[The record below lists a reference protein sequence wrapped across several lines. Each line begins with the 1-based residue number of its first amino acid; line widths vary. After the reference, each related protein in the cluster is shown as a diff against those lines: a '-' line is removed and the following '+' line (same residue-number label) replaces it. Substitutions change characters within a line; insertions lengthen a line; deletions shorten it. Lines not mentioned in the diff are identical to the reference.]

1 MTYFDGIIMADFIL
15 YFSEKMMISGLPQR
29 HRGIKNRVK
38 QVGLGL
44 VLLFTNFFHMIIMK
58 NDLFPH
64 SLYEFSA
71 KNNERRIQVKKGPF
85 FTSIRRS
92 IVSAMIFFTDFII
105 NVKHNFLNRHCFFD
119 WSNLNRLFLNLNNL

>member
-1 MTYFDGIIMADFIL
+1 MTYFDGIIMADFIFN
-15 YFSEKMMISGLPQR
+15 FSEKMMISGLPQR

-44 VLLFTNFFHMIIMK
+44 VLLFTTFFHMIIMK
-58 NDLFPH
+58 NDLFPP

-85 FTSIRRS
+85 FTSFS
-92 IVSAMIFFTDFII
+92 NDFFHRFY
-105 NVKHNFLNRHCFFD
+105 NKHNFLNRHCFFD
-119 WSNLNRLFLNLNNL
+119 WSNLNNLFLNLNDL